1 MWALTGEILSNGHE
15 GCDVFM
21 KFTGR
26 LCPHQT
32 IASTRR
38 VIARS
43 GVVEEPAI
51 GDSRDALNQRKLA
64 RGTWQIK
71 QVCSVAARVADC
83 GEAATA
89 IARTCQPR

>member
-1 MWALTGEILSNGHE
+1 MRALTGEILSNGHE

-26 LCPHQT
+26 RRPHQA

-43 GVVEEPAI
+43 GVVEEPAS
-51 GDSRDALNQRKLA
+51 GDLRDALNQRKLA
-64 RGTWQIK
+64 RGTWPIV
-71 QVCSVAARVADC
+71 QVCNVAARFADC
-83 GEAATA
+83 GEAAIA